1 MELGVT
7 AVMLPDLD
15 FDEQLSLML
24 ECGVKYYQIR
34 PRIIPEAQVGEPWN
48 PWGNHKFDL
57 TPRRLVKEGKAITQ
71 QVRDRGLDVWGTL
84 PALTIEADPDEIK
97 IHLDGAA
104 EADAGR
110 VRCGMPRYPDEPFSY
125 EDFLK
130 RVVEGYEKT
139 VGLAEPLGV
148 KLIIETHSLSFA
160 TSPALAWNICRHF
173 DPAQVGVIFDLA
185 NFTRE
190 GEITPHLAVSVLRD
204 YIDCVHIGGGRRLI
218 TDVDELGCN
227 VIDHQMCP
235 LDRSDL
241 YLPPWLEALHAAQL
255 GAPLIIEDFTPNMS
269 GPDRLRNS
277 SALLHKA
284 MAKLN

>member
-15 FDEQLSLML
+15 FDEQLALMR

-34 PRIIPEAQVGEPWN
+34 PRVIPAEQAGKPWN

-57 TPRRLVKEGKAITQ
+57 TPQRLVKEGKAITK
-71 QVRDRGLDVWGTL
+71 QVRDAGLELWGTL
-84 PALTIEADPDEIK
+84 PHLSIETDADEVK
-97 IHLDGAA
+97 MHMEGAAAA
-104 EADAGR
+104 EAGAA
-110 VRCGMPRYPDEPFSY
+110 RCGMPRYPDGPFDY

-130 RVVEGYEKT
+130 KIVAGYERT
-139 VGLAEPLGV
+139 VELAKPFGI
-148 KLIIETHSLSFA
+148 KLIVETHCLSFA

-173 DPAQVGVIFDLA
+173 DPAQVGVIFDMA

-204 YIDCVHIGGGRRLI
+204 YIDCVHIGGGRRLV
-218 TDVDELGCN
+218 TGVDEFGCN
-227 VIDHQMCP
+227 VIENQMAP
-235 LDRSDL
+235 LNQSDL
-241 YLPPWLEALHAAQL
+241 YLPPWLKALNDAQL

-269 GPDRLRNS
+269 GADRLRD
-277 SALLHKA
+277 SARVLQRALA
-284 MAKLN
+284 GLG